1 MEGGGGETKYKK
13 KTFVQGKI
21 QWKKN
26 YARQVN
32 LKNHIMEM

>member
-1 MEGGGGETKYKK
+1 MEGGTKYK

-21 QWKKN
+21 QWKKS

-32 LKNHIMEM
+32 LKNIHALF